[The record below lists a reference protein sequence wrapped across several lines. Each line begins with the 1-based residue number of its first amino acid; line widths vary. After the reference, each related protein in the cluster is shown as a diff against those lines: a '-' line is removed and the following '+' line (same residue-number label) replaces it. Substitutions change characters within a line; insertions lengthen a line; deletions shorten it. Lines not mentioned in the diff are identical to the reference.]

1 MIAWP
6 TVPAPAPPL
15 DNPTV
20 ELPSGLQSRGLRELA
35 RSGGIANLTGVP
47 AISMPVGLERRTGSR
62 SRSSCMAAWGR
73 DELLLDAAEALERA
87 TDRRHVEA
95 RPDAAAA

>member
-1 MIAWP
+1 
-6 TVPAPAPPL
+6 VPAVAPPL

-20 ELPSGLQSRGLRELA
+20 ELPSGAYPADYANPRLGGLA
-35 RSGGIANLTGVP
+35 HLTGIP
-47 AISMPVGLERRTGSR
+47 AISAPVGLGEGGMPIGLQLQAT
-62 SRSSCMAAWGR
+62 WGC

-95 RPDAAAA
+95 RPALAAT